1 MASKTR
7 AVESSPIVV
16 FSLISASLV
25 NGEPLIAAALA
36 ALSPAVTAIC
46 SPSSGSTVTVPLVRT
61 ACVAPSAVTVPPEMV
76 IPLLLL

>member
-1 MASKTR
+1 M
-7 AVESSPIVV
+7 V

-36 ALSPAVTAIC
+36 ALSPALTAIC
-46 SPSSGSTVTVPLVRT
+46 WSSSGSTVTVPVVCT